1 MNESRAHPAP
11 HPLSQE
17 DILLRLERLLGY
29 AEPEQL
35 HAELQRLVGV
45 LRGQQPV
52 TDVQDHGPTDRGDR
66 AARRTRFALM
76 AQRHTAGALATT
88 LAHEISQ
95 PLAAISIYSNAAVH
109 LAGSGELRAGE
120 LAEVLGRI
128 ESQAK
133 RATEILARVRE
144 FTRAGSAEKHSVD
157 LCRTLADTV
166 ALMHPL
172 AVNKKVAIH
181 LDLPIQPIRV
191 MAVRAQVAQVVL
203 NLLFNSIEAID
214 QADSPQR
221 QVRVSLVPE
230 PMGVRVTVHDSG
242 PGLSPADAERIFDS
256 FESDKPDGCGL
267 GLTISRSLI
276 EEQGGK
282 LWVDPQVDHGAAL
295 HFWLPG
301 RPDTQVDHCAS
312 PPVRAAVP
320 RR

>member
-1 MNESRAHPAP
+1 MHESRAHPAP

-29 AEPEQL
+29 ADPEHL
-35 HAELQRLVGV
+35 RAELNLLVGV
-45 LRGQQPV
+45 LRGQRLV
-52 TDVQDHGPTDRGDR
+52 TEAQDPGQADRGDL
-66 AARRTRFALM
+66 ASRRTRFVLM
-76 AQRHTAGALATT
+76 ARRHTAGALAAT

-95 PLAAISIYSNAAVH
+95 PLAAISIYSNAATH
-109 LAGSGELRAGE
+109 LARSGEIRAGE
-120 LAEVLGRI
+120 LADVLGRI

-144 FTRAGSAEKHSVD
+144 FTRADSAEKHSID

-172 AVNKKVAIH
+172 AVNKQVAIR
-181 LDLPIQPIRV
+181 LDLPTQSIRV

-230 PMGVRVTVHDSG
+230 SMGVRVTVHDSG
-242 PGLSPADAERIFDS
+242 PGIRPADAERIFDS
-256 FESDKPDGCGL
+256 FASSTADGCGL
-267 GLTISRSLI
+267 GLTISRALI
-276 EEQGGK
+276 EGQGGK
-282 LWVDPQVDHGAAL
+282 LWVDPQVDDGAAL

-301 RPDTQVDHCAS
+301 RPDTQAD
-312 PPVRAAVP
+312 P
-320 RR
+320 

>member
-1 MNESRAHPAP
+1 LRIRSDLDQCRPHPVP
-11 HPLSQE
+11 HPLSPE

-35 HAELQRLVGV
+35 HAELHQLVGV
-45 LRGQQPV
+45 LREQQPA
-52 TDVQDHGPTDRGDR
+52 TEVQGHGPTDRGDL

-76 AQRHTAGALATT
+76 ARRHTAGALATT

-95 PLAAISIYSNAAVH
+95 PLAAISIYSNAAAH
-109 LAGSGELRAGE
+109 LAGSGEIRAGE
-120 LAEVLGRI
+120 LADVLGRI

-133 RATEILARVRE
+133 RAAEILARVRE
-144 FTRAGSAEKHSVD
+144 VTRTDSAEQHAID

-166 ALMHPL
+166 ALIHPL
-172 AVNKKVAIH
+172 AINKQIAIQ
-181 LDLPIQPIRV
+181 LDLPVQPIRV

-221 QVRVSLVPE
+221 QVRVSLVTE

-242 PGLSPADAERIFDS
+242 PGISPADAERIFDS
-256 FESDKPDGCGL
+256 FASNKADGCGL

-276 EEQGGK
+276 EGQGGK
-282 LWVDPQVDHGAAL
+282 LWVDAQVSDGAAL

-301 RPDTQVDHCAS
+301 CPDTGAD
-312 PPVRAAVP
+312 R
-320 RR
+320 